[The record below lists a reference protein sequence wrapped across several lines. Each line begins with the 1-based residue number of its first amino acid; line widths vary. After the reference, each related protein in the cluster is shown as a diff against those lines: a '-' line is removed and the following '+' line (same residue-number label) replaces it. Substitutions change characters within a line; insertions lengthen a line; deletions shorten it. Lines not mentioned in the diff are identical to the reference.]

1 MNHTDGGFEYQQ
13 ARGERDIYTQA
24 KISYELA
31 GPIGEGGI
39 R

>member
-1 MNHTDGGFEYQQ
+1 MV
-13 ARGERDIYTQA
+13 RGERDIYTGA

-39 R
+39 RKWAVRMDG